1 MRKKDQ
7 VLNIMFPSKLDE
19 GVEDLENVVF
29 TDREAQES
37 FVFEQVNSKEC
48 LFQYFVLIEIKR

>member
-37 FVFEQVNSKEC
+37 FVFEQVKS
-48 LFQYFVLIEIKR
+48 FGYY

>member
-1 MRKKDQ
+1 MRKKDL
-7 VLNIMFPSKLDE
+7 VLHIMFPSKLDE

-37 FVFEQVNSKEC
+37 FVFEQVK
-48 LFQYFVLIEIKR
+48 I